1 MKYLGNNAM
10 EPTYY
15 THKPSRDAPTIELQ
29 DVLIELFIIRVMK
42 LLPSLR
48 PLFFFLSTCSLYAD
62 KLLVKIVVPVFQ
74 AMS

>member
-48 PLFFFLSTCSLYAD
+48 PLFFFFQLAVSMPTNSLS
-62 KLLVKIVVPVFQ
+62 K
-74 AMS
+74 